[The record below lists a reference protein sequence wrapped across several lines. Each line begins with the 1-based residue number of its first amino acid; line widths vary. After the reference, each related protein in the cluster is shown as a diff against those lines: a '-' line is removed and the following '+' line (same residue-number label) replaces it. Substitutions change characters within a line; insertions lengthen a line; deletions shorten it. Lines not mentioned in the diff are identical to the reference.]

1 MSNHSDDEE
10 KSVSSE
16 EEAESRA
23 PDLDTELD
31 GREVEEKAE
40 AEPPETMDAIKSYLK
55 EIRKSVLLTFAQ
67 EQDLGKRIQEQGD
80 EDARR
85 QMIESNLRLV
95 VSMAKRYINRGL
107 PFSDIIEEG
116 NIGLIRAVEKFDY
129 KRGFKFSTY
138 ASWWIR
144 QAIERAIINQ
154 SKMIRLPV
162 HVVEKLNHYMAV
174 SEQLMQEKNNS
185 PTAKEVA
192 RRMAVKEEE
201 VVDLQQLI
209 RKTYSLDSPIGDRP
223 DTSLKDIIEDTSQ
236 VAPSMM
242 AIGIRN
248 REEIEKWLA
257 TLKENERKV
266 IILRFGLA
274 GEMSRTLEEIGNIF
288 GLTRERVRQIEHS
301 AITKLRAIIT
311 QKTIKPEE
319 IL

>member
-1 MSNHSDDEE
+1 MANHQ
-10 KSVSSE
+10 E
-16 EEAESRA
+16 EEGKIGPIDDQEDGVRQGS
-23 PDLDTELD
+23 DLP
-31 GREVEEKAE
+31 VEEEPREEPEPEPAE
-40 AEPPETMDAIKSYLK
+40 AMDAIKSYLK
-55 EIRKSVLLTFAQ
+55 EVRKTVLLTFAQ
-67 EQDLGKRIQEQGD
+67 EQDLGRKVQEQGD

-107 PFSDIIEEG
+107 PFSDLIEEG

-162 HVVEKLNHYMAV
+162 HVVEKLNHYMGV
-174 SEQLMQEKNNS
+174 VEHLMQELS
-185 PTAKEVA
+185 YLPTAKEIA
-192 RRMAVKEEE
+192 KRMKYKEEDIRE
-201 VVDLQQLI
+201 IQQLI
-209 RKTYSLDSPIGDRP
+209 RKTYSLDSPIGGRE
-223 DTSLKDIIEDTSQ
+223 DTSLKDVIEDTTQ
-236 VAPSMM
+236 VSPSIM

-248 REEIEKWLA
+248 REEIEKWLE
-257 TLKENERKV
+257 TLKENEQQV
-266 IILRFGLA
+266 IIRRFGLQ
-274 GEMSRTLEEIGNIF
+274 GDQPRTLEEIGREF

-301 AITKLRAIIT
+301 ALAKLRAIVDL
-311 QKTIKPEE
+311 KTIKPEE

>member
-1 MSNHSDDEE
+1 MSRHADDEE
-10 KSVSSE
+10 KPAPLEDDAEAPEAGSGIHPVE
-16 EEAESRA
+16 EE
-23 PDLDTELD
+23 P
-31 GREVEEKAE
+31 EEKAE
-40 AEPPETMDAIKSYLK
+40 PEPAETMDAIKSYLK

-144 QAIERAIINQ
+144 QAIERSIINQ

-162 HVVEKLNHYMAV
+162 HVVERLNHYMAI
-174 SEQLMQEKNNS
+174 SEQLMQEKS
-185 PTAKEVA
+185 QVPTAKEVA
-192 RRMAVKEEE
+192 RRMDVKEED
-201 VVDLQQLI
+201 VVDIQQLI
-209 RKTYSLDSPIGDRP
+209 RRTYSLDSPIGGRP
-223 DTSLKDIIEDTSQ
+223 DTSLKDVIEDTSQ
-236 VAPSMM
+236 MPPSMM

-248 REEIEKWLA
+248 REEIEKWIE

-266 IILRFGLA
+266 IVLRFGLA
-274 GEMSRTLEEIGNIF
+274 GEMSHTLEEIGTVF

-301 AITKLRAIIT
+301 AITKLRAIIV

>member
-1 MSNHSDDEE
+1 MTSYSDDEE
-10 KSVSSE
+10 KSHSLDDESE
-16 EEAESRA
+16 PVEAGLEEA
-23 PDLDTELD
+23 
-31 GREVEEKAE
+31 EEKAE
-40 AEPPETMDAIKSYLK
+40 AEPAETMDAIKSYLK
-55 EIRKSVLLTFAQ
+55 EIRKSVLLTFEQ

-80 EDARR
+80 EDARQ

-95 VSMAKRYINRGL
+95 VSMGKRYINRGL

-162 HVVEKLNHYMAV
+162 HVVEKLNHYMAI
-174 SEQLMQEKNNS
+174 SEQLMQEMNHV

-192 RRMAVKEEE
+192 RRMKVKEDEILE
-201 VVDLQQLI
+201 IQQLI
-209 RKTYSLDSPIGDRP
+209 RKTYSLDSPIGGRE
-223 DTSLKDIIEDTSQ
+223 DTSLKDVIEDTSQ
-236 VAPSMM
+236 IPPSIM

-266 IILRFGLA
+266 VTLRFGLA
-274 GEMSRTLEEIGNIF
+274 GEMSHTLEEIGNVF

-301 AITKLRAIIT
+301 AITKLRAIIHE
-311 QKTIKPEE
+311 KTIKPEE